1 MRKTKNK
8 SNKNYRV
15 RSITTSRDKGIP
27 LSFRILLPP
36 NLADTAPMD
45 AIMVQ
50 IEGVVGD
57 IPISLEKLDKAIPY
71 SLPQTHYRLIHLLE
85 RWEEGVPLHSL
96 HQLSRQRLRKLLKI
110 IRNEPVVFRPDKGEE
125 SLAWEDNELVG
136 VHEFLEI
143 EDEEAEVEPGGQDQ
157 PMVVDGSTQF
167 LAITLPGKDDLMYD
181 EALELVQ
188 QNGFKLEP
196 SNGKWWLRDRHKTL
210 NFLACHL
217 NELEDEYDA
226 RLLKSFRKKIKT
238 LKFAKVTAEA
248 VEGNHDFTI
257 NMKLDVC
264 GASEVA
270 FRSNLAR
277 GQYYLQS
284 PKGIVLV
291 DPAQITKLE
300 RIQRALSG
308 EADRSIAPDYSQ
320 SLSPMHL
327 AYAESLVEEVSS
339 NFKTPQAWKI
349 RSKALRD
356 ISKLGT
362 PPISKGLNKKLRKYQ
377 RLGTAWLWHLY
388 KYNLAGIL
396 ADEMGLGKT
405 VQALAFIECLFNTVK
420 EGEEKPVC
428 LVVCPASLVENWRR
442 EANIFTPDLSAYS
455 HHGPDRLKDIED
467 LRKKD
472 IIITSYTTLS
482 RDSALLGQI
491 EYTTIIADEAQHI
504 KNTRTQN
511 AKTLKSMYSKGRVLL
526 TGTPLENRLDDL
538 YSLFD
543 FLMPGY
549 LVEFQGILT
558 RDDRPWYDEQFRRQ
572 VAPYILR
579 RSKSLVAPELPEKI
593 QQTYYCDMNKK
604 QAKLYKDYQKQTKDA
619 IIDLER
625 SGAKENQIRFA
636 ALSQLLRLRQ
646 VCAEPRIL
654 EEALK
659 AEDSAKL
666 RVFREL
672 LEEAIDGQHKIL
684 VFSQFVSV
692 LQFLKADLEELGV
705 KYCYLDGKTQNR
717 LDVCDRFN
725 NDDSIPV
732 FLISLKAGGSGLNL
746 TGADT
751 VIHYDPW
758 WNPAV
763 EAQATDRAHRI
774 GQKKVVTSIKLI
786 VSGSVEERVLE
797 MQKSKAHL
805 LKDIL
810 DASDAEHAKI
820 GLKEIKD
827 LIS

>member
-1 MRKTKNK
+1 
-8 SNKNYRV
+8 
-15 RSITTSRDKGIP
+15 
-27 LSFRILLPP
+27 
-36 NLADTAPMD
+36 MD

-50 IEGVVGD
+50 IEAVVGD
-57 IPISLEKLDKAIPY
+57 IPISIEKLDKTTPY
-71 SLPQTHYRLIHLLE
+71 SLPQHHYRLVQLLE
-85 RWEEGVPLHSL
+85 RWAEGNAPLKSL
-96 HQLSRQRLRKLLKI
+96 HQFSRQRLRKLLKTV
-110 IRNEPVVFRPDKGEE
+110 RNDPVVFRPDQGEE
-125 SLAWEDNELVG
+125 PLEWDNGELKG
-136 VHEFLEI
+136 VHEYLEVEE
-143 EDEEAEVEPGGQDQ
+143 EDEQDVGPDQ

-167 LAITLPGKDDLMYD
+167 LAISLPGKDDLLYED
-181 EALELVQ
+181 AQELVQ

-210 NFLACHL
+210 NFLACYL
-217 NELEDEYDA
+217 KELEDEYDA
-226 RLLKSFRKKIKT
+226 RLTKSFRKKIKT
-238 LKFAKVTAEA
+238 LKFAKVSAEA
-248 VEGNHDFTI
+248 VEGNEDFTI

-291 DPAQITKLE
+291 DPARIKKLE
-300 RIQRALSG
+300 KIQRALSG
-308 EADRSIAPDYSQ
+308 EADRSIAPEYSQ

-327 AYAESLVEEVSS
+327 AYAEGLVEEVSH
-339 NFKTPQAWKI
+339 NFKPPKSWKEKS
-349 RSKALRD
+349 RALRNL
-356 ISKLGT
+356 SKLGN
-362 PPISKGLNKKLRKYQ
+362 PPISKELNKKLRKYQ
-377 RLGTAWLWHLY
+377 RTGTAWLWHLY
-388 KYNLAGIL
+388 NNDLAGIL

-405 VQALAFIECLFNTVK
+405 VQALAFVDCIFNTTK
-420 EGEEKPVC
+420 KGEKKPVC
-428 LVVCPASLVENWRR
+428 LVVCPASLVDNWRR
-442 EANIFTPDLSAYS
+442 EAESFTPELKAYA
-455 HHGPDRLKDIED
+455 HHGPDRIKDVDE
-467 LRKKD
+467 LMEKD
-472 IIITSYTTLS
+472 IIITSYTTAS
-482 RDSALLGQI
+482 RDSAILGSI
-491 EYTTIIADEAQHI
+491 DYTTIIADEAQHI
-504 KNTRTQN
+504 KNNRTQN
-511 AKTLKSMYSKGRVLL
+511 AKTLKSFYSKGRVLL

-538 YSLFD
+538 RSLFD

-549 LVEFQGILT
+549 LVEFNGILT

-593 QQTYYCDMNKK
+593 EQTYFCEMNKK
-604 QAKLYKDYQKQTKDA
+604 QEKVYKDFMKQTKDA
-619 IIDLER
+619 IIDMER
-625 SGAKENQIRFA
+625 AGESEGKIRFA
-636 ALSQLLRLRQ
+636 VLSQLLRLRQ

-654 EEALK
+654 ADALK

-672 LEEAIDGQHKIL
+672 VEEAIDGGHKIL
-684 VFSQFVSV
+684 VFSQFVTV
-692 LQFLKADLEELGV
+692 LEFLKEDLEEQGI
-705 KYCYLDGKTQNR
+705 KYSYLDGKTKNR
-717 LDVCDRFN
+717 LEVCDRFN
-725 NDDSIPV
+725 ADDTIPV

-786 VSGSVEERVLE
+786 VGGSIEERVLE

-810 DASDAEHAKI
+810 DASEAEHAKI
-820 GLKEIKD
+820 GLKEIKA
-827 LIS
+827 LIE